1 MKKPHGHG
9 GGKGRRPGD
18 DNDLD
23 HEIWRHTAASIE
35 PLKRAK
41 PRFHPATDAIKDAI
55 KSGISRPKPGAA
67 AEAPAVKSRA
77 AHVPAKAPPEARPRP
92 SAPAKTPDLQLF
104 DRNSVR
110 KLRGGR
116 TEIEARVD
124 LHGMR
129 QDEAH
134 AALRGFLLSCQ
145 RRGLRFV
152 LVITGKGKTTNR
164 SPSDEGYGER
174 ERGVLKRNV
183 PRWLD
188 EPELRAVVV
197 SYTVA
202 AIQHGGEGAI
212 YVHLR
217 SKNRL

>member
-9 GGKGRRPGD
+9 GGKGRGSAE
-18 DNDLD
+18 DND
-23 HEIWRHTAASIE
+23 HEIWRHTAVTIK
-35 PLKRAK
+35 PLKRGK
-41 PRFHPATDAIKDAI
+41 PRVHPASDVAK
-55 KSGISRPKPGAA
+55 AA
-67 AEAPAVKSRA
+67 ALKPKLQAESEKIPAKSRSSA
-77 AHVPAKAPPEARPRP
+77 PIPEISLPKAL
-92 SAPAKTPDLQLF
+92 PAKTPELATF

-110 KLRGGR
+110 KIRGGR
-116 TEIEARVD
+116 VDIEARVD

-134 AALRGFLLSCQ
+134 AALRRFLLSCQ
-145 RRGLRFV
+145 SRGLRFV
-152 LVITGKGKTTNR
+152 LVITGKGKMIGTPNTKFGDN
-164 SPSDEGYGER
+164 DR

-188 EPELRAVVV
+188 EPDLRAIVV
-197 SYTVA
+197 SFTTA

-217 SKNRL
+217 SKNRA

>member
-1 MKKPHGHG
+1 VKKQSG
-9 GGKGRRPGD
+9 GRKGRGPGD

-23 HEIWRHTAASIE
+23 HEIWRHTAATIE

-41 PRFHPATDAIKDAI
+41 PRFHPASDAV
-55 KSGISRPKPGAA
+55 KSGGVPRPKVSAEPERLVVKPRSAHAHPENSRPKP
-67 AEAPAVKSRA
+67 S
-77 AHVPAKAPPEARPRP
+77 PAKAP
-92 SAPAKTPDLQLF
+92 DLALF

-134 AALRGFLLSCQ
+134 VALRSFLFSCQ

-152 LVITGKGKTTNR
+152 LVITGKGKTNGKTL
-164 SPSDEGYGER
+164 SEEGYGER

-188 EPELRAVVV
+188 EPELRAIVV
-197 SYTVA
+197 SFTVA
-202 AIQHGGEGAI
+202 GIQHGGEGAM

-217 SKNRL
+217 SKNRA

>member
-1 MKKPHGHG
+1 VKKQPGHG
-9 GGKGRRPGD
+9 GGKGRRPSED
-18 DNDLD
+18 HDLD
-23 HEIWRHTAASIE
+23 HEIWRHTAATIE

-41 PRFHPATDAIKDAI
+41 PRFHPASDAVKA
-55 KSGISRPKPGAA
+55 GVPRPRPT
-67 AEAPAVKSRA
+67 AEAEKPAAKGRP
-77 AHVPAKAPPEARPRP
+77 AHVPEKAHPQARPRP
-92 SAPAKTPDLQLF
+92 ASKTPDLQLF
-104 DRNSVR
+104 DRNSMR

-116 TEIEARVD
+116 AEIEARVD

-134 AALRGFLLSCQ
+134 AALRSFLFSCH

-152 LVITGKGKTTNR
+152 LVITGKGKTISR

-174 ERGVLKRNV
+174 ERGILKRNV

-197 SYTVA
+197 SFTVA

>member
-1 MKKPHGHG
+1 VKKQHG
-9 GGKGRRPGD
+9 GGKGRGPIKD
-18 DNDLD
+18 IDLD
-23 HEIWRHTAASIE
+23 HEIWRHTAATIE

-41 PRFHPATDAIKDAI
+41 PRFHPASD
-55 KSGISRPKPGAA
+55 
-67 AEAPAVKSRA
+67 AVKVGVPKTKASTEVEKLSVKPRA
-77 AHVPAKAPPEARPRP
+77 AHAARPEILPPKRP
-92 SAPAKTPDLQLF
+92 TVKTPELALF

-116 TEIEARVD
+116 VDIEARVD

-134 AALRGFLLSCQ
+134 VALRNFLFSCQ

-152 LVITGKGKTTNR
+152 LVITGKGRASGR
-164 SPSDEGYGER
+164 SDSDDGDSDR

-188 EPELRAVVV
+188 EPDLRAVVV
-197 SYTVA
+197 SFTVA